1 MYKIYDKWPKISK
14 ECYYSDLP
22 EINFKKC
29 SHIVFAAM
37 GGSGAIGDILS
48 AILSK
53 TNTHVTIVKGYHLP
67 KTVDSKSLV
76 IITSISGNTAETL
89 AMLENARKIGAKI
102 IAFSSGGKIS
112 KICLENNIEYR
123 NIQKYHSPRASFTS
137 FLYSIL
143 KVLKPIIPIEESDI
157 LESIK
162 KMEIIS
168 KKINSR
174 NISMNNPAIEMSE
187 WIINSPIIYYP
198 WGLQSVA
205 IRYKNS
211 LQENAKMHT
220 MIENI
225 IESSH
230 NGVVGWDRKNNF
242 QPILIRGQDDHPTTL
257 ERGNILKEF
266 FKSKNI
272 EYKEIM
278 SERGNILTKII
289 CMIYLLDYSTI
300 FLAIKLKIDPSPVE
314 AIDFIK
320 KRLI

>member
-1 MYKIYDKWPKISK
+1 MIQLEDLKKIDSKEMYKIYDKWPKISK

-29 SHIVFAAM
+29 SHIVFAGM

-53 TNTHVTIVKGYHLP
+53 TNTHVTIVKRYHLP

-143 KVLKPIIPIEESDI
+143 K
-157 LESIK
+157 
-162 KMEIIS
+162 
-168 KKINSR
+168 
-174 NISMNNPAIEMSE
+174 
-187 WIINSPIIYYP
+187 
-198 WGLQSVA
+198 
-205 IRYKNS
+205 
-211 LQENAKMHT
+211 
-220 MIENI
+220 
-225 IESSH
+225 
-230 NGVVGWDRKNNF
+230 
-242 QPILIRGQDDHPTTL
+242 
-257 ERGNILKEF
+257 
-266 FKSKNI
+266 
-272 EYKEIM
+272 
-278 SERGNILTKII
+278 
-289 CMIYLLDYSTI
+289 
-300 FLAIKLKIDPSPVE
+300 
-314 AIDFIK
+314 
-320 KRLI
+320 